1 MDKYRGGFK
10 SWRKRLQREKVE
22 GLKLAERKIITV
34 AHRFN
39 LSATAW
45 PFFQYYSEVKNEA
58 WMKEAL
64 IEVLGGR

>member
-1 MDKYRGGFK
+1 MQNRTTGC
-10 SWRKRLQREKVE
+10 
-22 GLKLAERKIITV
+22 LKLAERKIITD

-39 LSATAW
+39 LSASAW
-45 PFFQYYSEVKNEA
+45 PSLRYRSEVKNEA